1 MTEMRTKADFRA
13 LRETVGLNQAYLA
26 QILGIHEMT
35 VKDWE
40 KPQRPGWQPDSRYTL
55 TLEDGYDTVE
65 GTLSYWP
72 NRPNGNTY
80 EWAARK
86 NSNMIRGGADSQ
98 RLAWQILIKD
108 MRELHDR
115 H

>member
-1 MTEMRTKADFRA
+1 MARIIKIDELINNINNMQPGETTEYGKITIKC
-13 LRETVGLNQAYLA
+13 E
-26 QILGIHEMT
+26 
-35 VKDWE
+35 
-40 KPQRPGWQPDSRYTL
+40 PDSRYTL

-72 NRPNGNTY
+72 NQPNGNTY